1 MSAYGIGGE
10 ASPSG
15 GAVLFAQW
23 TTHPDR
29 KTARERVL
37 ANPAGAPHLWSI
49 FADCTLGSVA
59 QGNHAE
65 NEPFT
70 DNGGRRT
77 GSR

>member
-1 MSAYGIGGE
+1 MSTYGIGGE

-15 GAVLFAQW
+15 GAILYAQW
-23 TTHPDR
+23 TTHPRR
-29 KTARERVL
+29 KTAQEKML

-49 FADCTLGSVA
+49 FADCTFGSIA

-70 DNGGRRT
+70 VDGTGRAAR
-77 GSR
+77 R